1 VGSAGLGVG
10 EPSSLIRLRLERDR
24 PGKQCSMPMAWMQA
38 LATPTGLMG
47 LMHPPNRWGLC
58 WWGRETGSCTTAWR
72 AVHSLS
78 GTSSRQD
85 ARVGR
90 GVNPARGRGLLD
102 AWRECFGSLLN
113 SDGSPAASG
122 LPSSCP
128 GFWVSSYWHR
138 APGREVAGAVTATML
153 WPLRHCGGVMA

>member
-1 VGSAGLGVG
+1 MLHAHGLDASLGNSYRADGLDAPAKQMGEASGCAGGAGRLGVAPPLG
-10 EPSSLIRLRLERDR
+10 EPSTHFLRRDR
-24 PGKQCSMPMAWMQA
+24 DQM
-38 LATPTGLMG
+38 
-47 LMHPPNRWGLC
+47 
-58 WWGRETGSCTTAWR
+58 
-72 AVHSLS
+72 
-78 GTSSRQD
+78 
-85 ARVGR
+85 R

-138 APGREVAGAVTATML
+138 APSRVVPGAVTATML
-153 WPLRHCGGVMA
+153 WPLRHCGGVMAW